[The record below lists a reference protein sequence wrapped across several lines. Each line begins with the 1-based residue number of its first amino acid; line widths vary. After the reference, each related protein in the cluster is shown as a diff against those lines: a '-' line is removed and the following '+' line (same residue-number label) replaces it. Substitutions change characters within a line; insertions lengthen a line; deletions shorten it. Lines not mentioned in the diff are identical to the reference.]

1 MSYIMLPFF
10 TKFLSKMVDWQDH
23 APRTVLLGLGV
34 GFLLFVIH
42 ILLWLIDQVRICF
55 SKAWL

>member
-1 MSYIMLPFF
+1 
-10 TKFLSKMVDWQDH
+10 MVDWQDH

-42 ILLWLIDQVRICF
+42 ILLWLIDQVRICL
-55 SKAWL
+55 SKVWL

>member
-1 MSYIMLPFF
+1 MLV

-23 APRTVLLGLGV
+23 ALRTVLLGLGV

-42 ILLWLIDQVRICF
+42 ILLWLIDQVRICP
-55 SKAWL
+55 SKVWLLVA